1 MDLSEKSDKEIL
13 SVATPI
19 MDNLMDGST
28 ERNHKKHTRDFT
40 DKAKRIVTKGN
51 LEKQCKEYQAKWGYF
66 AERKFVGIFRK
77 KDSVTVIWKQT
88 FTKTPDEFVAVL
100 TLVQKDSRYLVD
112 YALVY

>member
-1 MDLSEKSDKEIL
+1 MDLSEKSAKEIL

-40 DKAKRIVTKGN
+40 DRAKRIVTKEN

-66 AERKFVGIFRK
+66 ARESLWESFGRK
-77 KDSVTVIWKQT
+77 TQ
-88 FTKTPDEFVAVL
+88 
-100 TLVQKDSRYLVD
+100 
-112 YALVY
+112 

>member
-1 MDLSEKSDKEIL
+1 M
-13 SVATPI
+13 
-19 MDNLMDGST
+19 
-28 ERNHKKHTRDFT
+28 
-40 DKAKRIVTKGN
+40 
-51 LEKQCKEYQAKWGYF
+51 
-66 AERKFVGIFRK
+66 GIFRK